1 MPRMPT
7 VVSDELELLHRVGV
21 ALSSEKNKDRLVE
34 MILIESKSLCN
45 ADGGTIYLRTEDD
58 QLAFDIVLNDTLGV
72 AKGGTTGV
80 PVTYGSVP
88 LFLPS
93 GQPNEKN
100 VASYAAHAKQSVA
113 IDDAYDHEGFDFSGT
128 KRFDAANGYR
138 SQSFFTVPMIN
149 QDGYVIAVLQLINAR
164 DAAGQVMP
172 FTAGDRHIVEALA
185 SQAAIAL
192 DNKLLYDAQRA
203 VLESFIKLI
212 AAAIDAKS
220 PYTGAHC
227 GRVPVV
233 TEMLARAA
241 IEATSG
247 PTADFDLTE
256 DEWYELRIAAWLHD
270 CGKITTPVH
279 VMDKAT
285 KLECIFDRI
294 ELVKTR
300 FEVVRQRVQADYW
313 QGVAEGG
320 DEPELRAA
328 RDERLAQIDDDLAFL
343 ERSNIGGEFLED
355 EKKARIRAIG
365 AQPVVIGG
373 VEGPLLS
380 DEEVDNLCISRGTL
394 TEDERIVINGHMVQ
408 TIKMLEA
415 LPLPRSL
422 ARVPEYAGG
431 HHEKMDG
438 TGYPKGLYAGDMS
451 IPARIMAIA
460 DVFEAL
466 TAADR
471 PYKKAKPLSLT
482 LKIMSFMVQDNHLDP
497 GLFRLFIESGIW
509 MEYARRFLSEEQID
523 EVDVDALLAVTP
535 KGFDMPPVVERDK
548 RREGFLP
555 RYAAEAERLP
565 ELDGLME

>member
-1 MPRMPT
+1 MPT

-34 MILIESKSLCN
+34 MILVESKNLCN

-58 QLAFDIVLNDTLGV
+58 QLTFEIVRNDTLGV
-72 AKGGTTGV
+72 ARGGTTGV
-80 PVTYGSVP
+80 PVGYSSVP
-88 LFLPS
+88 LYLPS
-93 GQPNEKN
+93 GEPNEKN
-100 VASYAAHAKQSVA
+100 VVSYAVHAKTSVA

-128 KRFDAANGYR
+128 KRFDTANGYR

-149 QDGYVIAVLQLINAR
+149 QDGCVIAVLQLINAR
-164 DAAGQVMP
+164 DDEGNVTSFAS
-172 FTAGDRHIVEALA
+172 GDKHIVEALA

-192 DNKLLYDAQRA
+192 DNKLLYDAQRE

-241 IEATSG
+241 VEADSG
-247 PTADFDLTE
+247 PTADFDLDE

-270 CGKITTPVH
+270 CGKVTTPVH
-279 VMDKAT
+279 IMDKAT

-294 ELVKTR
+294 ELVETR
-300 FEVVRQRVQADYW
+300 FEVLRQQVHTDYW
-313 QGVAEGG
+313 KAVAEGSN
-320 DEPELRAA
+320 ENQQRAE
-328 RDERLAQIDDDLAFL
+328 RDERLAKLDRDLRLL

-355 EKKARIRAIG
+355 KRKVEIRAI
-365 AQPVVIGG
+365 AERRVAIRG
-373 VEGPLLS
+373 VDQPLLS
-380 DEEVDNLCISRGTL
+380 EDEVENLCISRGTL
-394 TEDERIVINGHMVQ
+394 TEEERIVINGHMVQ

-451 IPARIMAIA
+451 VPARIMAIA

-466 TAADR
+466 TASDR
-471 PYKKAKPLSLT
+471 PYKKAKPLSLS
-482 LKIMSFMVQDNHLDP
+482 LKIMSLMVEDNHLDP
-497 GLFRLFIESGIW
+497 GLFRLFVESGIW
-509 MEYARRFLSEEQID
+509 MAYAQRFLSEDQID
-523 EVDVDALLAVTP
+523 EVDVDALLSVVP
-535 KGFDMPPVVERDK
+535 NGFELPPESERTE
-548 RREGFLP
+548 RRAGFLP
-555 RYAAEAERLP
+555 EYASEAEKLP
-565 ELDGLME
+565 ELEGLLD